1 MAALLLKE
9 HAVFFVIAACAATAT
24 ATWVVSENVRVK
36 PANADVERA
45 VQRCKA
51 LEDARQP
58 PNPSTPVIS
67 DIVLSKVKNDAGHDF
82 ERNLF
87 FKDAEGDA
95 AFVSFVILGSN
106 ANQLNVRSAN
116 VAAAPEQIKGSVL
129 KLPWVC
135 VRTSYFVKLRVYLTD
150 SAGNVSRPRD
160 ITLNC

>member
-87 FKDAEGDA
+87 FKDAEG
-95 AFVSFVILGSN
+95 
-106 ANQLNVRSAN
+106 AN
-116 VAAAPEQIKGSVL
+116 VAAGPEQIKGSVL